1 MTRLLHT
8 PLYSKS
14 LNAKHSKRKNRDEM
28 KGFIDDSNAHQASS
42 LTTKP
47 NKWLSHFDKHS
58 AGKVRGGGYHLPAIY
73 TTYGLKFCILFI
85 QILRR
90 HVI

>member
-1 MTRLLHT
+1 MQNTARE
-8 PLYSKS
+8 
-14 LNAKHSKRKNRDEM
+14 KNRDEM
-28 KGFIDDSNAHQASS
+28 EGFIDDSNAHQASS

-58 AGKVRGGGYHLPAIY
+58 AGKVRGGGYHFFAIY
-73 TTYGLKFCILFI
+73 ATYWLKFYILFTG
-85 QILRR
+85 ILYR

>member
-1 MTRLLHT
+1 MTYLLSS

-28 KGFIDDSNAHQASS
+28 EGFIDDSNAHQASS

-58 AGKVRGGGYHLPAIY
+58 AGKVRGGGYHFSAIY
-73 TTYGLKFCILFI
+73 TTYGLKFYILFI
-85 QILRR
+85 EILSR